1 MKKLSLLALILLIA
15 TSCIDKVDYSK
26 KMKELVLNCETFKD
40 FKVRCISKHLLNLV
54 SLFHLLI

>member
-26 KMKELVLNCETFKD
+26 KNEGISLEL
-40 FKVRCISKHLLNLV
+40 
-54 SLFHLLI
+54 